1 MYALMCLY
9 LYCVALSAAAAIQ
22 HFWNEDEF
30 CQNLNTKY
38 ADNSRVIK
46 TVSTYELIKNVTTNV
61 IR

>member
-9 LYCVALSAAAAIQ
+9 LYCVAVPAATAIQ

-30 CQNLNTKY
+30 CQNLNAKY
-38 ADNSRVIK
+38 VDNSRVIK